1 MIMVPI
7 KEALTF
13 DDVTLVPKY
22 SKVLPSEVDTSIKL
36 TKYLKLKVPLL
47 SSAMDTVTESKMAIA
62 IAKAGGIG
70 VIHRNLEI
78 NKQIDEIKKVKK
90 KI

>member
-1 MIMVPI
+1 MVPI

-22 SKVLPSEVDTSIKL
+22 SKILPSQVDTTTSLSNKF
-36 TKYLKLKVPLL
+36 KLKIPLL
-47 SSAMDTVTESKMAIA
+47 SSAMDTVTESPMAIA

-70 VIHRNLEI
+70 VIHRNL
-78 NKQIDEIKKVKK
+78 KTSDQIKEIKKVKAK
-90 KI
+90 RLF